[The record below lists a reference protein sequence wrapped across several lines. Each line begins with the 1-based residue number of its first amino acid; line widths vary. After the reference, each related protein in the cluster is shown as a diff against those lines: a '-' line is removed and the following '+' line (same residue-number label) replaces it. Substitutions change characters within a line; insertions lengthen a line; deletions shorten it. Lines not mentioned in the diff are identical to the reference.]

1 LSRRCELE
9 SECAGICDVSAD
21 RRGYRLKKSRSRDP
35 GAIDYGRY
43 AFVDVQ
49 TGGTVNPAIA
59 NRWVHSW
66 TLDEV
71 EAWLQG

>member
-1 LSRRCELE
+1 MATSKARETRLRNT
-9 SECAGICDVSAD
+9 AD

-35 GAIDYGRY
+35 EAIDFGRY
-43 AFVDVQ
+43 ALVDAR

-59 NRWVHSW
+59 NRWVCSW
-66 TLDEV
+66 TLDDV